1 MENKLTKRTWLNIIV
16 FSFMGGIAWN
26 LENMYFNTFL
36 YDSIYEGVS
45 KSQLEAWGIMAP
57 STAVS
62 RMVALSAITAVATTF
77 IMGTLSEKMKKRKVF
92 ISVGYIVW
100 GFITAAFGF
109 ISKGNIAALFGL
121 DNEANILLY
130 TIWAVIIMDMVMTF
144 MGSTSN
150 DSAFNAWTTDVTNPV
165 VRPKVET
172 VLLFV
177 GLVAMLAVMGVG
189 SGLCQSGII
198 SYQVFFLILGIIVS
212 ASGVFG
218 LFALQD
224 PEIKGEKTNS
234 NYWSDLFY
242 GFRPSVIKENSKL
255 YLALAAICVYNVAIQ
270 VFFPYLFTYLG
281 SVIFP
286 GADFRNIVTIIVA
299 VLAVAGLAAGII
311 LLLKASG
318 KDKTAAYIITIVLF
332 IAGLAVLSTS
342 TNIVVVLIGIAPT
355 LIGYVVL
362 QIQLNASVRDYIPED
377 KVGLFQGI
385 RMIFFVLIPMVVGPW
400 LGDIAIR
407 SSNFT
412 IMEYG
417 EPKEVPSTSMFFYAS
432 IVALLIFVP
441 LFLLTKKEPGA
452 DKNKKKFIV
461 AIVISVV
468 VIVLF
473 TLFKDF
479 MPAGGVVT
487 STDVTP
493 TDVIETTAALI
504 Q

>member
-1 MENKLTKRTWLNIIV
+1 MENKLSKRTWLNIIV

-36 YDSIYEGVS
+36 YDSIYDGAS
-45 KSQLEAWGIMAP
+45 KAQLEGWGIMAP

-62 RMVALSAITAVATTF
+62 RMVALSAITAVVTTF

-92 ISVGYIVW
+92 ISVGYIIW
-100 GFITAAFGF
+100 GVITASFGF
-109 ISKGNIAALFGL
+109 ISKENIAGLFGL
-121 DNEANILLY
+121 SDEAKILLF
-130 TIWAVIIMDMVMTF
+130 TVWAVIIMDMVMTF

-177 GLVAMLAVMGVG
+177 GLFAMLAVMGVG
-189 SGLCQSGII
+189 SLCQAGVV
-198 SYQVFFLILGIIVS
+198 SYEIFFLGLGIIVS
-212 ASGVFG
+212 LSGVFG
-218 LFALQD
+218 LFALKD

-242 GFRPSVIKENSKL
+242 GFRPSVVKENSKL
-255 YLALAAICVYNVAIQ
+255 YLALAAICIYNIAIQ
-270 VFFPYLFTYLG
+270 VFFPYLFVYLG
-281 SVIFP
+281 SVILP
-286 GADFRNIVTIIVA
+286 GAVFDTKTIIVA
-299 VLAVAGLAAGII
+299 VLAVLGLAAGVI

-318 KDKTAAYIITIVLF
+318 KNKVTAYIITIVLF

-342 TNIVVVLIGIAPT
+342 TNIVIVLIGIAPT

-412 IMEYG
+412 IEEYG
-417 EPKEVPSTSMFFYAS
+417 ELKEVPSTSMFFFAS
-432 IVALLIFVP
+432 IVAILIFVP
-441 LFLLTKKEPGA
+441 LFLLMKKEPGSE
-452 DKNKKKFIV
+452 KNKNKFIV
-461 AIVISVV
+461 AIVVSA
-468 VIVLF
+468 VIIAV
-473 TLFKDF
+473 
-479 MPAGGVVT
+479 AVIAANVIGNGGASADAV
-487 STDVTP
+487 DALQ
-493 TDVIETTAALI
+493 TTAAMI

>member
-36 YDSIYEGVS
+36 FDSVYDGVS
-45 KSQLEAWGIMAP
+45 KAKLEEWGIMAP
-57 STAVS
+57 TTAIS
-62 RMVALSAITAVATTF
+62 RMVALSAITAVVTTF

-100 GFITAAFGF
+100 GVITASFGF
-109 ISKGNIAALFGL
+109 ITKENIASLFGL
-121 DNEANILLY
+121 SDDAKILLF
-130 TIWAVIIMDMVMTF
+130 TVWAVIIMDMVMTF

-165 VRPKVET
+165 VRPTVET

-177 GLVAMLAVMGVG
+177 GLFAMLAVMGVG
-189 SGLCQSGII
+189 SLCQADVV
-198 SYQVFFLILGIIVS
+198 SYKVFFLGLGIIVS
-212 ASGVFG
+212 LSGVFG
-218 LFALQD
+218 LFALKD

-242 GFRPSVIKENSKL
+242 GFRPSVVKENSML
-255 YLALAAICVYNVAIQ
+255 YLALAAICIYNIAIQ
-270 VFFPYLFTYLG
+270 VFFPYLFVYLG
-281 SVIFP
+281 SVIIP
-286 GADFRNIVTIIVA
+286 GAVFDVKTIVIA
-299 VLAVAGLAAGII
+299 VLAVAGLAAGVI

-318 KDKTAAYIITIVLF
+318 KDKVKAYIITIVLF

-342 TNIVVVLIGIAPT
+342 TNIAVVLIGIAPT

-400 LGDIAIR
+400 LGDIACR
-407 SSNFT
+407 TSNFT
-412 IMEYG
+412 IIEYG
-417 EPKEVPSTSMFFYAS
+417 EEKLVPSTSMFFFAAV
-432 IVALLIFVP
+432 VALLIFVP
-441 LFLLTKKEPGA
+441 LYLLMGKGA
-452 DKNKKKFIV
+452 NGGKDNKGKFIPAFIV
-461 AIVISVV
+461 AAITVIAAAV
-468 VIVLF
+468 VINL
-473 TLFKDF
+473 L
-479 MPAGGVVT
+479 GNSGVAP
-487 STDVTP
+487 SE
-493 TDVIETTAALI
+493 VIPGDIAETTAALM

>member
-45 KSQLEAWGIMAP
+45 NAKLAEWGIMAP

-62 RMVALSAITAVATTF
+62 RMVALSAITAVVTTF

-92 ISVGYIVW
+92 ISFGYIIW
-100 GFITAAFGF
+100 GIITAAFGF
-109 ISKGNIAALFGL
+109 ISKGNIASLFGL
-121 DNEANILLY
+121 SDEANILLY

-189 SGLCQSGII
+189 SLCQGKVI
-198 SYQVFFLILGIIVS
+198 SYQVFFLGLGLIVS
-212 ASGVFG
+212 LSGVFG
-218 LFALQD
+218 LFALKD

-242 GFRPSVIKENSKL
+242 GFRPSVVKENSKL
-255 YLALAAICVYNVAIQ
+255 YLVLAAICIYNIAIQ
-270 VFFPYLFTYLG
+270 VFFPYLFVYLG
-281 SVIFP
+281 SVIIP
-286 GADFRNIVTIIVA
+286 GAVFDTKTIIVA
-299 VLAVAGLAAGII
+299 VLAVAGLAAGVI

-318 KDKTAAYIITIVLF
+318 KDKVSAYITTIVLL

-342 TNIVVVLIGIAPT
+342 TNIIIVLLGIAPT

-362 QIQLNASVRDYIPED
+362 QIQLNASVRDHIPED

-412 IMEYG
+412 IIEYG
-417 EPKEVPSTSMFFYAS
+417 EPKAVPSTSMFFYAS

-441 LFLLTKKEPGA
+441 LFLLSKKESDS
-452 DKNKKKFIV
+452 DKNKKKFILAIIV
-461 AIVISVV
+461 SVAVIVILTLVKDFIPAGAIV
-468 VIVLF
+468 
-473 TLFKDF
+473 T
-479 MPAGGVVT
+479 P
-487 STDVTP
+487 TDATP
-493 TDVIETTAALI
+493 TDVIETTAALL

>member
-36 YDSIYEGVS
+36 FDSVYDGVS
-45 KSQLEAWGIMAP
+45 KAKLEEWGIMAP
-57 STAVS
+57 TTAIS
-62 RMVALSAITAVATTF
+62 RMVALSAITAVVTTF

-100 GFITAAFGF
+100 GVITASFGF
-109 ISKGNIAALFGL
+109 ISKENIASLFGL
-121 DNEANILLY
+121 SDDGKILLF
-130 TIWAVIIMDMVMTF
+130 TVWAVIIMDMVMTF

-150 DSAFNAWTTDVTNPV
+150 DSAFNAWTTDVTNPA
-165 VRPKVET
+165 VRPTVET

-177 GLVAMLAVMGVG
+177 GLFAMLAVMGVG
-189 SGLCQSGII
+189 SLCQADVV
-198 SYQVFFLILGIIVS
+198 SYQVFFLGLGIIVS
-212 ASGVFG
+212 LSGVFG
-218 LFALQD
+218 LFALKD

-242 GFRPSVIKENSKL
+242 GFRPSVVKQNSLL
-255 YLALAAICVYNVAIQ
+255 YLALSAICIYNIAIQ
-270 VFFPYLFTYLG
+270 VFFPYLFVYLG
-281 SVIFP
+281 SVIIP
-286 GADFRNIVTIIVA
+286 GAVFDAKTIAVA
-299 VLAVAGLAAGII
+299 VLAVAGLAAGVI

-318 KDKTAAYIITIVLF
+318 KNKVNAYIITIVLF

-400 LGDIAIR
+400 LGDIACR
-407 SSNFT
+407 TSNFT
-412 IMEYG
+412 IIEYG
-417 EPKEVPSTSMFFYAS
+417 EEKLVPSTSMFFYAAV
-432 IVALLIFVP
+432 VALLIFVP
-441 LFLLTKKEPGA
+441 LYLLMGK
-452 DKNKKKFIV
+452 DKNSAKDNKGKFIPAIIV
-461 AIVISVV
+461 AVITVIVAAVV
-468 VIVLF
+468 VNAFGNSGAAPSEL
-473 TLFKDF
+473 
-479 MPAGGVVT
+479 A
-487 STDVTP
+487 
-493 TDVIETTAALI
+493 ETTAALI

>member
-36 YDSIYEGVS
+36 YDSIYDGVS
-45 KSQLEAWGIMAP
+45 KAQLSEWGIMAP

-62 RMVALSAITAVATTF
+62 RMVALSAITAVVTTF

-92 ISVGYIVW
+92 ISVGYIIW
-100 GFITAAFGF
+100 GIITAAFGF
-109 ISKGNIAALFGL
+109 ISKGNIASLFGL
-121 DNEANILLY
+121 ENEANILLY

-177 GLVAMLAVMGVG
+177 GLFAMLAVMGVG
-189 SGLCQSGII
+189 SLCQADVV
-198 SYQVFFLILGIIVS
+198 SYKVFFLGLGLIVS
-212 ASGVFG
+212 LSGVFG
-218 LFALQD
+218 LFALKD

-242 GFRPSVIKENSKL
+242 GFRPSVVKENSKL
-255 YLALAAICVYNVAIQ
+255 YLALAAICIYNIAIQ
-270 VFFPYLFTYLG
+270 VFFPYLFVYLG
-281 SVIFP
+281 DVIVP
-286 GADFRNIVTIIVA
+286 GADFTNIATIIVA
-299 VLAVAGLAAGII
+299 VLAVAGLAAGVI

-318 KDKTAAYIITIVLF
+318 KDKVKAYIITIVLF
-332 IAGLAVLSTS
+332 VAGLALLSTS
-342 TNIVVVLIGIAPT
+342 TNIIIVLIGIAPT

-377 KVGLFQGI
+377 KVGLSQAI
-385 RMIFFVLIPMVVGPW
+385 SIIFFVLIPMVVAPA
-400 LGDIAIR
+400 LGVIAIR

-417 EPKEVPSTSMFFYAS
+417 EPKEVPSTSMFFYAAV
-432 IVALLIFVP
+432 VALLIFVP
-441 LFLLTKKEPGA
+441 LFLLTRKEPGTN
-452 DKNKKKFIV
+452 KNNNKFIV
-461 AIVISVV
+461 AIVISVA

-479 MPAGGVVT
+479 IPAGAVVT
-487 STDVTP
+487 PTDATP

>member
-36 YDSIYEGVS
+36 YDSIYAGVS
-45 KSQLEAWGIMAP
+45 NTKLEEWGVMAP

-100 GFITAAFGF
+100 GIVTAAFGF
-109 ISKGNIAALFGL
+109 ISKGNVAAIFGL
-121 DNEANILLY
+121 SDEANILLY

-165 VRPKVET
+165 VRPTVET

-189 SGLCQSGII
+189 SLCQGKVI
-198 SYQVFFLILGIIVS
+198 SYQVFFLGLGIIVS
-212 ASGVFG
+212 LSGVFG
-218 LFALQD
+218 LFALKD

-242 GFRPSVIKENSKL
+242 GFRPSVVRENSKL
-255 YLALAAICVYNVAIQ
+255 YLALAAICIYNIAIQ
-270 VFFPYLFTYLG
+270 VFFPYLFVYLG
-281 SVIFP
+281 SVIVP
-286 GADFRNIVTIIVA
+286 GAVFDVKTIIVA
-299 VLAVAGLAAGII
+299 VLAVAGLIAGII
-311 LLLKASG
+311 LLLKKAG
-318 KDKTAAYIITIVLF
+318 KDKLVAYIITIVLF
-332 IAGLAVLSTS
+332 IAGLAILSTS

-412 IMEYG
+412 IEEYG
-417 EPKEVPSTSMFFYAS
+417 ELKTVPSTSMFFYAA

-441 LFLLTKKEPGA
+441 LYLLMGKKGT
-452 DKNKKKFIV
+452 DGKDSKGKFIPAIIV
-461 AIVISVV
+461 AVIT
-468 VIVLF
+468 VIVAALVVNF
-473 TLFKDF
+473 IGNGAATL
-479 MPAGGVVT
+479 
-487 STDVTP
+487 TDATA
-493 TDVIETTAALI
+493 TDIVETTLAAV